1 MGAELLAGLRG
12 FLGSAANYTGD
23 PLILYGLLLVI
34 YFIYR
39 MTS

>member
-12 FLGSAANYTGD
+12 VFGSAAHYTGE
-23 PLILYGLLLVI
+23 PLVLFCLVLAI

>member
-12 FLGSAANYTGD
+12 IMGNAANYTGE
-23 PLILYGLLLVI
+23 PLILYCLVLAI